1 VTVTKSGAPGL
12 ERRSVVVELCGLPG
26 AGKTTLAA
34 DVVDRL
40 QRSGLDAV
48 VADATISA
56 AVPFAQRSMR
66 KLGLLASTV
75 AVRPGEALRAARQL
89 GAGQPSRRD
98 RLAVPV
104 QWCVTSAVMSAAG
117 RRPGLS
123 VLEEGLVQA
132 LWSAQLGARSPYA
145 ADVRRMLAY
154 RSGSATPDLVVHLD
168 VPVEV
173 ALARLRARES
183 RHSRVQR
190 MSDAQQIDVLGH
202 GDWLLRRILAAW
214 TDLGCGP
221 VLSLRQQ
228 IAPSPNDDVATRLAD
243 HLRRLTNT
251 ERPETGSW
259 RPAR

>member
-1 VTVTKSGAPGL
+1 MTRSSAASAGVG
-12 ERRSVVVELCGLPG
+12 RRSVVVELCGLPG

-40 QRSGLDAV
+40 RESGLSAV
-48 VADATISA
+48 VADAPISA

-66 KLGLLASTV
+66 KVGLLASTV
-75 AVRPGEALRAARQL
+75 AARPGEALRAARRL
-89 GAGQPSRRD
+89 GAGQPNGRD

-104 QWCVTSAVMSAAG
+104 QWCVTSAVVSSAG

-132 LWSAQLGARSPYA
+132 LWSAQLSARSPYA

-190 MSDAQQIDVLGH
+190 MSDAQQIDILGH

-228 IAPSPNDDVATRLAD
+228 VATPANDDVAAKLTD
-243 HLRRLTNT
+243 HLRRMAQA
-251 ERPETGSW
+251 ERPEAGSW
-259 RPAR
+259 HRGR